1 MLGRAA
7 GAAGG
12 MARAARGAAAARAAA
27 GRKAWYA
34 VRSGRA
40 PGLYASWAAAEP
52 QVRGF
57 PRAEFRGFRRRE
69 DAEAYLGGASGAG
82 VARRTRGGPAE
93 SVRAAAGAG
102 AGGRSSGEKAARP
115 WARGRGLPGRKASED
130 EALRRVEGRAG
141 GPGWWLLQFDGGSR
155 GNPGVAGGGVLLE
168 GPGGRPRVEAAYA
181 LGRCSN
187 NVAEYGA
194 LARGLELAVARG
206 ARRVQVEGDSL
217 LVVQQLSGA
226 YRISHPD
233 MADLSARVFATASD
247 LEECVVRHI
256 PRRENA
262 VADRLANQ
270 AMDDQR
276 DSLVEE

>member
-1 MLGRAA
+1 MRGGGGGGGGGAGGG
-7 GAAGG
+7 GAA
-12 MARAARGAAAARAAA
+12 
-27 GRKAWYA
+27 
-34 VRSGRA
+34 
-40 PGLYASWAAAEP
+40 
-52 QVRGF
+52 
-57 PRAEFRGFRRRE
+57 
-69 DAEAYLGGASGAG
+69 
-82 VARRTRGGPAE
+82 E
-93 SVRAAAGAG
+93 SARAAAGAG
-102 AGGRSSGEKAARP
+102 VGGRGSGEKAARP
-115 WARGRGLPGRKASED
+115 WARGRGAPGRKASEA

-141 GPGWWLLQFDGGSR
+141 GPGWWLLQFDGGAR
-155 GNPGVAGGGVLLE
+155 GTPGVAGGGVLLE

-194 LARGLELAVARG
+194 LARGLELAAARG

-233 MADLSARVFATASD
+233 MADLSARVFATAGD

-270 AMDDQR
+270 AMNDQR